1 MAGKIGLRVNGELHE
16 VEVQPHWTL
25 AYVLREVL
33 SLTGTKVGCN
43 EGECGSCTVLIDGK
57 AVLSCLTLAIS
68 AEGKEITT
76 IEGLSKGG
84 KLHPIQEEFVNQGA
98 IQCGF
103 CTPGMIMSAK
113 SLLDKNKDP
122 TDEEI
127 KEAISGNFCRCTGYY
142 KIVEAIKAA
151 SRRMK

>member
-1 MAGKIGLRVNGELHE
+1 MNGEPHE

-33 SLTGTKVGCN
+33 GLTGTKIGCS
-43 EGECGSCTVLIDGK
+43 GGDCGSCTVLLNGK

-68 AEGKEITT
+68 AEGKETTT
-76 IEGLSKGG
+76 IEGLTKDG
-84 KLHPIQEEFVNQGA
+84 KLHPIQEEFVNRGA

-103 CTPGMIMSAK
+103 CTPGMILSAK
-113 SLLDKNKDP
+113 SLLDENPNP
-122 TDEEI
+122 TEEEI

-142 KIVEAIKAA
+142 KIIEAIKEAPK
-151 SRRMK
+151 RMR